1 MRMPRLEQ
9 LWTVEQVL
17 ALPSDGNRYEVIDGE
32 LFVTPAPSLNHQ
44 SAAFELCRL
53 LQEYLQRERV
63 GHAYVAPADVTFSPR
78 RLVQPDV
85 FAVPLVNGRRPRRF
99 EDAGKLLLTAEILS
113 PSTARA
119 DRIRKRDMFRDEGVP
134 EYWVVDLDA
143 RAIERS
149 TPRDPRV
156 ELLAD
161 RIEWRPAGAETTL
174 EVDLADYFARVLD
187 D

>member
-1 MRMPRLEQ
+1 MRMPKLERS
-9 LWTVEQVL
+9 WTVDEVH
-17 ALPSDGNRYEVIDGE
+17 ALPDDGNRYEVIDGE

-44 SAAFELCRL
+44 NAAFELCRIF
-53 LQEYLQRERV
+53 QEYLKHQRI
-63 GHAYVAPADVTFSPR
+63 GHAYIAPADVTFSPR

-85 FAVPLVNGRRPRRF
+85 FVVPLVDGRRPRRF
-99 EDAGKLLLTAEILS
+99 EDAGRLLLAAEILS

-119 DRIRKRDMFRDEGVP
+119 DRITKRELFRGEGVP

-149 TPRDPRV
+149 TPVDPRV
-156 ELLAD
+156 DIFAET
-161 RIEWRPAGAETTL
+161 IEWHTHGAAMPL
-174 EVDLADYFARVLD
+174 AIDLVDYFARVLD